1 MHEFGKGTVATNRT
15 KHGGAIAV
23 NPPAVARRTF
33 KVPGRGSAP
42 MGRPNIQSVDRTQLV
57 VTDEDDFIAKSDKST
72 KQTTNKANNFAKS
85 IRKNETLPKRHTKQ

>member
-33 KVPGRGSAP
+33 KVPGRGCK
-42 MGRPNIQSVDRTQLV
+42 
-57 VTDEDDFIAKSDKST
+57 DDMANAAILIAST
-72 KQTTNKANNFAKS
+72 VRFKQN
-85 IRKNETLPKRHTKQ
+85 